1 MNQQTSPSTANII
14 NNIKTGL
21 HIVTIGLSVIS
32 YIHPNV
38 AILTVGM
45 SVTNA
50 LYHILTQSK

>member
-1 MNQQTSPSTANII
+1 MNQQTTPSTTNII

-21 HIVTIGLSVIS
+21 HIITIGLSVIS
-32 YIHPNV
+32 YIHPNI
-38 AILTVGM
+38 AFSTVGI